1 MVKVSDIEDRDS
13 LKAWLLDRPGDETKT
28 FAITIAHRAAM
39 RVLPIYWYW
48 VETSDASRKR
58 NVTALPVLRC
68 NLVSGVARKRP
79 LTEVSE
85 RAYAAA
91 SASASA
97 VSPDSAAS
105 AAFAA
110 QLAVITDDVHTAAA
124 TVATVADIDAV
135 AWEQVQQDCDALQ
148 RGNLLLPAPLW
159 NGAENPFQKEWDTI
173 CRLLSK
179 NQGYGF
185 GYGEDYGGTHPIT
198 HPITQPITQPVD
210 WSFWINWYQDAL
222 EGREPD
228 WDMLAEIA
236 LFPDEDW
243 EKGPERVNFLIGEMQ
258 AKYLSARA
266 PLAERVEFNLQS
278 ASFYTTPQQPKK
290 PDLLAATLSQVADA
304 IEDALADAGNGL
316 RKESREVRVLNRT
329 LQRYSNDPQRIEMD
343 FTSVAIGLRR
353 QIRETKELPESEGN
367 LALLNAV
374 EEGARAIRATHP
386 DVAENRMILAGQALR
401 ELPEEDITVLGEAKE
416 VLVAISEGAMA
427 EDFAEDIPQ
436 LINDALLPLPNGA
449 PPLPA
454 VDPAVRMFG
463 RVSRMAM
470 MMQKSG
476 EIVEA
481 IHNSRGYK
489 ALGIVARG
497 VKITTYLSLLVSIGL
512 RLFGIL

>member
-1 MVKVSDIEDRDS
+1 MLKVSDIEDQDS
-13 LKAWLLDRPGDETKT
+13 LEAWLLDRPEDEAKT

-39 RVLPIYWYW
+39 RVLPIYWGW
-48 VETSDASRKR
+48 VEKSGAGKIYELLS
-58 NVTALPVLRC
+58 LPILRC
-68 NLVSGVARKRP
+68 DVITGTAQKKQTVELKA
-79 LTEVSE
+79 
-85 RAYAAA
+85 AAAAA
-91 SASASA
+91 SAFFDTTSAAISKAGKTIDENFSASGIA
-97 VSPDSAAS
+97 RLTTGTGIAFSSA
-105 AAFAA
+105 F
-110 QLAVITDDVHTAAA
+110 LAVAIINASTSAIAAHSAILAADPFSEAA
-124 TVATVADIDAV
+124 TALWKQILNDCEALENGDILLAT
-135 AWEQVQQDCDALQ
+135 
-148 RGNLLLPAPLW
+148 PLW
-159 NGAENPFQKEWDTI
+159 NSAENPFQKEWDAVRTS
-173 CRLLSK
+173 LS
-179 NQGYGF
+179 
-185 GYGEDYGGTHPIT
+185 P
-198 HPITQPITQPVD
+198 D
-210 WSFWINWYQDAL
+210 WSFWINWYRDAL

-236 LFPDEDW
+236 LIPDGDW
-243 EKGPERVNFLIGEMQ
+243 EKGPARVNFLIGEIQ

-266 PLAERVEFNLQS
+266 PLAERVEFNPQS

-304 IEDALADAGNGL
+304 IDDALADAGNGL

-401 ELPEEDITVLGEAKE
+401 ELPEEDRAVLGEAKE

-476 EIVEA
+476 EVVEQVEKSKSFRALKIV
-481 IHNSRGYK
+481 K
-489 ALGIVARG
+489 MG
-497 VKITTYLSLLVSIGL
+497 VSFYGWLSSLVSIGL